1 MPCVA
6 CLAFSHLSHSTHLHL
21 VIGFTLLLL
30 LFRFAVPPFGD
41 EAQWIILWHGTRN
54 LAVRDV
60 LVRQTQ
66 MSEPTGGNVL
76 QELLISSRHVF
87 DAPGELG

>member
-21 VIGFTLLLL
+21 VIGFTLLL
-30 LFRFAVPPFGD
+30 FRFAVPPFGD
-41 EAQWIILWHGTRN
+41 ESQWIILWHGTRN

-66 MSEPTGGNVL
+66 MSEPTGGNVV